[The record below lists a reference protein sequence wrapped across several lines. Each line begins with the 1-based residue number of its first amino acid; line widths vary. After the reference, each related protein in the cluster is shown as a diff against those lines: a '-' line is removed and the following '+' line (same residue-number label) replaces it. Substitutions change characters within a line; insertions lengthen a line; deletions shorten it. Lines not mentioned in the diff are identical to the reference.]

1 MTVESE
7 IAAQGRLLSS
17 HMTAVLASIDVMKT
31 TLVTLQRSPNA
42 DEKDQ
47 AELAHVVQQFDAATK
62 ILGDL
67 AKKLRL
73 RGPDSDT
80 SRDGR
85 N

>member
-7 IAAQGRLLSS
+7 IAEQGRLLRS
-17 HMTAVLASIDVMKT
+17 HMTAALASIDVMKT
-31 TLVTLQRSPNA
+31 TLVTLQDSPNA

-47 AELAHVVQQFDAATK
+47 AELSHVVQQLDAATR

-67 AKKLRL
+67 AKNLRL

-85 N
+85 